1 MVQLSEKGDRTS
13 RSIRAIAPNASLA
26 SFANRPRPIRI
37 RLSFAI
43 YLLAGASIDFDWPQR
58 QARLTSQ
65 GDMCYGASAISGL
78 NLHIP
83 SSKS

>member
-13 RSIRAIAPNASLA
+13 RSIRAIVPSASLA

-43 YLLAGASIDFDWPQR
+43 YLHFRRRIHF
-58 QARLTSQ
+58 LTSRRGRQ
-65 GDMCYGASAISGL
+65 D
-78 NLHIP
+78 
-83 SSKS
+83 

>member
-1 MVQLSEKGDRTS
+1 MPMPMRYALCPMPYALCPMPYALCPMPARAPHVTEKGYI
-13 RSIRAIAPNASLA
+13 SI
-26 SFANRPRPIRI
+26 
-37 RLSFAI
+37 
-43 YLLAGASIDFDWPQR
+43 LAGASIHFDWARRP
-58 QARLTSQ
+58 ARLTSQ